1 MNAADEKE
9 TLEGAVFKIVN
20 RDTNEDVRTDLVT
33 NSKGR
38 LVVDDLRPG
47 NYKLIETKAPTYYDV
62 NVEPIEF
69 TIEKDNKNSF
79 HLHLKIV

>member
-33 NSKGR
+33 NSKGM

-47 NYKLIETKAPTYYDV
+47 NYVYRNKGSNLLRCKCRTY
-62 NVEPIEF
+62 
-69 TIEKDNKNSF
+69 
-79 HLHLKIV
+79 

>member
-20 RDTNEDVRTDLVT
+20 RDTNEDVRTHLVT
-33 NSKGR
+33 NSKGM

-62 NVEPIEF
+62 NEEPIEF
-69 TIEKDNKNSF
+69 IIEKSQQNSS
-79 HLHLKIV
+79 LLLSKIV

>member
-1 MNAADEKE
+1 M
-9 TLEGAVFKIVN
+9 
-20 RDTNEDVRTDLVT
+20 
-33 NSKGR
+33 

-69 TIEKDNKNSF
+69 TIEKDNKTPSTY
-79 HLHLKIV
+79 LKIV

>member
-1 MNAADEKE
+1 MKMF
-9 TLEGAVFKIVN
+9 VH
-20 RDTNEDVRTDLVT
+20 LVT
-33 NSKGR
+33 NSKGM

-69 TIEKDNKNSF
+69 TIEKDNKTPSTY
-79 HLHLKIV
+79 I

>member
-1 MNAADEKE
+1 M
-9 TLEGAVFKIVN
+9 
-20 RDTNEDVRTDLVT
+20 
-33 NSKGR
+33 

-69 TIEKDNKNSF
+69 TIEKGQQNSF

>member
-33 NSKGR
+33 NSKGM

-47 NYKLIETKAPTYYDV
+47 NYELIETKAPTYYDV

>member
-1 MNAADEKE
+1 M
-9 TLEGAVFKIVN
+9 
-20 RDTNEDVRTDLVT
+20 
-33 NSKGR
+33 

>member
-20 RDTNEDVRTDLVT
+20 RDTNEDVRTDLIT
-33 NSKGR
+33 NNKGM
-38 LVVDDLRPG
+38 LVVDDLRHG